1 MRRPGKKIFGIFVVS
16 SLTLI
21 TTIFLV
27 SLVPAA
33 HAAFPQIV
41 GSQLSSRASTSN
53 PDTVDL
59 PASIASGD
67 LIIVFHFSDGALT
80 RTFPSPWVEIKD
92 TVVSGSSANI
102 GIAYLIASG
111 GETSVTV
118 TKSADERFSAIAIRI
133 SAASW
138 HGTTAP
144 EVSTGTTGSSQFP
157 NPDSVTA
164 SWGAED
170 NLFIAAY
177 AVDGADVPLPTT
189 AWPTNYDSNHI
200 DSPEVASAGGGGIAS
215 RELAASSDDPGTFT
229 MTATEQWW
237 AGTVVIRP
245 ASADSA
251 LSPLIAYSEES
262 ATYNQI
268 IRYIN
273 YASDDWQPESD
284 IVDTGESGQMQW
296 HVAKTSPD
304 GSEQAVVAVMDSPK
318 YLYVSIFDGTNWDD
332 GSGSPYNDAKNLGY
346 VYNSTYRSFAAAYE
360 QSSGQLLVVNSTTTN
375 RQITYWVWDGTSWI
389 VDGSTFDLTTITD
402 TDIVWIEMA
411 SQPGT
416 NQIALIAQD
425 YNQDVV
431 GLIWDGDTNSWGNE
445 KKLNSLAT
453 NSRYEEQIA
462 VAYMQSGANEGQAV
476 FVHANSDDIYSWT
489 WTGSA
494 WEGSGKS
501 WTDGAPY
508 SIYWILLAADPN
520 SDDLLLALMD
530 TSKDIYVLPWDGSN
544 WGTHTLV
551 ETDAYGAYGNN
562 RPFSVI
568 FEKHPDHNGHA
579 LIVYADTTG
588 LRYQH
593 SSDGGT
599 TWDGESTVNDD
610 DEGYWLQ
617 IVHQSD
623 DLLHMAIHDLNDDLE
638 TFTWDNTS
646 WTKKTTRETG
656 LVVYLSHQTESFA
669 LTAPGPLPADITLG
683 EHSSTQQ
690 YGDQFDGSSSH
701 TDLNIFRFSLTNDSG
716 SLQTVDEIIFQLS
729 AVSGI
734 TDATNDLTNVELFI
748 DGNGTPEAG
757 ATEVDIDGS
766 AIIRFTNASGL
777 FDIADGQSVDYV
789 LQGDFANL
797 IKDDAL
803 TISLASSDIT
813 LDSAGVVDGIAPT
826 PATHTVDDVA
836 LLDNHSSGQA
846 SNQFVACTA
855 KDDANLFKFQIT
867 NNSSTDVTIDEV
879 IFQLSSINGIVNGD
893 LSDLRIYD
901 DTNSQDAA
909 TGGTP
914 TIGGASDTIFFS
926 DATNGLFVVP
936 AGETIDYILKGDV
949 INLDKGDSVTI
960 SLAPADITL
969 DSGMVDGNSPTDATH
984 TAEAAKIATVNHTNG
999 NYAISFPHQRRVVRD
1014 ASGYWYAVW
1023 VDKNLSTGFYEI
1035 KVAKSTNTIGTE
1047 WATPVTLFGQGGH
1060 RLGQR
1065 RHQRMVSYHGHRP
1078 DPGYSSCR
1086 LGAKVY
1092 RKCWYQLAHLFQV

>member
-1 MRRPGKKIFGIFVVS
+1 MRQPGKKIFGILIPSF
-16 SLTLI
+16 LTLI
-21 TTIFLV
+21 AAIFLF

-41 GSQLSSRASTSN
+41 GSQLSSRASNGN
-53 PDTVDL
+53 PDTVNL
-59 PASIASGD
+59 PANIAAGD
-67 LIIVFHFSDGALT
+67 LIIVFHYSDDALT
-80 RTFPSPWVEIKD
+80 RTFPNPWVEIKD
-92 TVVSGSSANI
+92 APVDGDSANI

-118 TKSADERFSAIAIRI
+118 TKSGSERFAATAIRI

-144 EVSTGTTGSSQFP
+144 EVSTGTTGSSQSP
-157 NPDSVTA
+157 DPDSVTA

-170 NLFIAAY
+170 NLFIAVY
-177 AVDGADVPLPTT
+177 AIDYPALNEAGDPYAMPTT
-189 AWPTNYDSNHI
+189 GWPGNYTGNHI
-200 DSPEVASAGGGGIAS
+200 DSDRIYSCGGGGIAS

-229 MTATEQWW
+229 TTTSEQWW
-237 AGTVVIRP
+237 AGTVAIRP
-245 ASADSA
+245 AIADSA

-284 IVDTGESGQMQW
+284 IVDINDSGQMQW

-346 VYNSTYRSFAAAYE
+346 VYNSTNRNFAAAYE
-360 QSSGQLLVVNSTTTN
+360 QSSGQLLVVTSTTTN
-375 RQITYWVWDGTSWI
+375 RQITYWVWDGSSWI

-445 KKLNSLAT
+445 KKVNSLTT

-462 VAYMQSGANEGQAV
+462 VAYMQSGAGAGQAV

-501 WTDGAPY
+501 WTNGAPY

-530 TSKDIYVLPWDGSN
+530 TSKDIYVLPWDGSS

-551 ETDAYGAYGNN
+551 ETDAYGAYGDN
-562 RPFSVI
+562 RPFNVI
-568 FEKHPDHNGHA
+568 FEKHPDHSGHA

-599 TWDGESTVNDD
+599 TWDGESTVNDV
-610 DEGYWLQ
+610 DEGYWIQ
-617 IVHQSD
+617 VAREND
-623 DLLHMAIHDLNDDLE
+623 DLLHMAIHDVNNDLE

-646 WTKKTTRETG
+646 WTKKTTRETD
-656 LVVYLSHQTESFA
+656 LVVYTTHTTESFA
-669 LTAPGPLPADITLG
+669 LTAAGPLPADITLG

-716 SLQTVDEIIFQLS
+716 SLQTVDEIIFRLS
-729 AVSGI
+729 AVTGI
-734 TDATNDLTNVELFI
+734 TDATSDLTNVELFI
-748 DGNGTPEAG
+748 DGNGTPEAS

-766 AIIRFTNASGL
+766 AIVRFTNASGL
-777 FDIADGQSVDYV
+777 FDIADSQSVDYV

-797 IKDDAL
+797 IKDDTL
-803 TISLASSDIT
+803 TISLSSSDIT
-813 LDSAGVVDGIAPT
+813 LDSEGVVDGIEPT

-846 SNQFVACTA
+846 GNQFVACTS
-855 KDDANLFKFQIT
+855 KDDADLLKFQIT
-867 NNSSTDVTIDEV
+867 NNSSTDVTVDEV
-879 IFQLSSINGIVNGD
+879 IFQLSSITGIVNGD

-901 DTNSQDAA
+901 DTNSQDAV

-914 TIGGASDTIFFS
+914 TIGEASDTITFS
-926 DATNGLFVVP
+926 DVTNGLFVVP
-936 AGETIDYILKGDV
+936 AGETVDYVLIGDV
-949 INLDKGDSVTI
+949 SNLAKGDSITV
-960 SLAPADITL
+960 SLAPEDVTL
-969 DSGMVDGNSPTDATH
+969 DSGTVGGNSPTDATH
-984 TAEAAKIATVNHTNG
+984 TAEAAKIATVNHTDG
-999 NYAISFPHQRRVVRD
+999 ALALSLPHQRRLVRD
-1014 ASGYWYAVW
+1014 GDGYWYAVW
-1023 VDKNLSTGFYEI
+1023 ADKNLTTTYYEI
-1035 KVAKSTNTIGTE
+1035 KMAKSTNTKAPIPKYRLVDAGHS
-1047 WATPVTLFGQGGH
+1047 GGLWRH
-1060 RLGQR
+1060 RLERLQ
-1065 RHQRMVSYHGHRP
+1065 HQLLAAR
-1078 DPGYSSCR
+1078 
-1086 LGAKVY
+1086 Y
-1092 RKCWYQLAHLFQV
+1092 RDRSG